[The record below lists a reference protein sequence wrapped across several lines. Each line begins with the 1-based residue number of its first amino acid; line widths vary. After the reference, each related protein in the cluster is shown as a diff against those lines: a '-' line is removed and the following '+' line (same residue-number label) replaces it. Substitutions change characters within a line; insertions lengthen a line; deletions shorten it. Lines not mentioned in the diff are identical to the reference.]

1 MRPFSNRSFN
11 HSSPCTSSQASTRA
25 PIVFCGKTALEI
37 ARAIPL
43 RHTPTPRQPLQ
54 LPGQSIAATL
64 VKAAVEELRAMHP
77 SLSLSPPYHH
87 FVGRRAKGPTRMTSP
102 SVATLPLPAHSL
114 HHLGDDVYCAT
125 PAFALV
131 TVAARTSDRAFL
143 LELSWEL
150 CGTYRTQRTTPDT
163 SYQTP
168 ALASVD
174 EIRSFVARNPS
185 VRGSR
190 KIARLLRYVADGSAS
205 PRETKCALLFGLP
218 RKNGGYGLGMPRM
231 NHEVIASPEARA
243 ISGRS
248 SFRCDLCWPAAK
260 LDVEYQSREMHGNEL
275 SRLRDSRRAN
285 ALASMGWTVV
295 AITNDE
301 LESMSATDVI
311 ASILRKQLGK
321 RKDERLPHAHERKL
335 ALRRALGLPIERHR
349 GY

>member
-1 MRPFSNRSFN
+1 MRPFSNHLAN
-11 HSSPCTSSQASTRA
+11 HASLRAPSQASTRP

-37 ARAIPL
+37 ARTIPL
-43 RHTPTPRQPLQ
+43 RHTLKPRQPLH
-54 LPGQSIAATL
+54 LPGQSITATM
-64 VKAAVEELRAMHP
+64 VKAAVEELRAMYP
-77 SLSLSPPYHH
+77 SLSLSPPYCH
-87 FVGRRAKGPTRMTSP
+87 FVGRHAKGSTRMTSP

-114 HHLGDDVYCAT
+114 HHLGDNVYCTT
-125 PAFALV
+125 PVFALV
-131 TVAARTSDRAFL
+131 TIAARTSDRIFL
-143 LELSWEL
+143 LELAWEI
-150 CGTYRTQRTTPDT
+150 CGTYRTQKTTPDT
-163 SYQTP
+163 AYQAP
-168 ALASVD
+168 AFTSVD
-174 EIRSFVARNPS
+174 EIRSFVERNPS

-285 ALASMGWTVV
+285 ALASMG
-295 AITNDE
+295 
-301 LESMSATDVI
+301 
-311 ASILRKQLGK
+311 
-321 RKDERLPHAHERKL
+321 
-335 ALRRALGLPIERHR
+335 
-349 GY
+349 

>member
-1 MRPFSNRSFN
+1 
-11 HSSPCTSSQASTRA
+11 
-25 PIVFCGKTALEI
+25 
-37 ARAIPL
+37 
-43 RHTPTPRQPLQ
+43 
-54 LPGQSIAATL
+54 
-64 VKAAVEELRAMHP
+64 
-77 SLSLSPPYHH
+77 
-87 FVGRRAKGPTRMTSP
+87 MTSP

-114 HHLGDDVYCAT
+114 HHLGDNVYCTT
-125 PAFALV
+125 PVFALV
-131 TVAARTSDRAFL
+131 TIAARTSDRIFL
-143 LELSWEL
+143 LELAWEI
-150 CGTYRTQRTTPDT
+150 CGTYRTQKTTPDT
-163 SYQTP
+163 AYQAP
-168 ALASVD
+168 AFTSVD
-174 EIRSFVARNPS
+174 EIRSFVERNPS

-218 RKNGGYGLGMPRM
+218 RKSGGYGLGMPRM

-311 ASILRKQLGK
+311 ASILRKRLGK

-335 ALRRALGLPIERHR
+335 ALRRALGLSIERHR